1 MSELAQ
7 ARLILVISVSRI
19 GDTILVT
26 PVLRAIAAAWPAVRL
41 EFLGHPKRAEII
53 RHLPYVH
60 RVGTISKHSA
70 LFRGWLTGHRHDLA
84 FVYGYD
90 RALIEYALRT
100 ARRVIAFSQP
110 DDSLNRRLYRV
121 AEAPA
126 FQETHAVRFQLQ
138 LLAPLGIAHAGYHL
152 SYQVTE
158 AERQW
163 AQSELGRRGHSGQ
176 HPLVGVQLASFP
188 TKAYRDWPIERF
200 LELCH
205 RIRRH
210 YPHVH
215 FLVFGGKQERARTMR
230 LHSEFREC
238 SSLYA
243 GRLTLRQ
250 TAALM
255 DRLDLYV
262 GVDTGPTHI
271 MGALHR
277 PMVVLYH
284 GYSPSGLLAPLEHPC
299 LYAVDH
305 PDAGPKCTPDTPMSA
320 ISVDLVWLRVA
331 EALARH
337 CAGTDR

>member
-1 MSELAQ
+1 MTELAQ
-7 ARLILVISVSRI
+7 ARSILVISVSRI

-26 PVLRAIAAAWPAVRL
+26 PALRAIAAAWPAARL
-41 EFLGHPKRAEII
+41 DFLGHPKRAEII

-60 RVGTISKHSA
+60 CVGTISKRLA
-70 LFRGWLTGHRHDLA
+70 LFRGWWAGHRYDLA

-90 RALIEYALRT
+90 RPLLEYALRI
-100 ARRVIAFSQP
+100 ARRVIAFRQP

-126 FQETHAVRFQLQ
+126 FQAMHAVRFQLQ

-152 SYQVTE
+152 SYRATE

-163 AQSELGRRGHSGQ
+163 AEAELGRRRRSGNR
-176 HPLVGVQLASFP
+176 PLVGLQLASFP

-200 LELCH
+200 IELCG
-205 RIRRH
+205 RVRVH
-210 YPHVH
+210 YPHAH
-215 FLVFGGKQERARTMR
+215 FLIFGGKLERERTLR

-255 DRLDLYV
+255 DRLDLYI

-284 GYSPSGLLAPLEHPC
+284 GYSPSRLLAPLEHPC

-305 PDAGPKCTPDTPMSA
+305 PDAGPKCTPDTPMAA
-320 ISVDLVWLRVA
+320 ISVEQVWSGVA
-331 EALARH
+331 AAL
-337 CAGTDR
+337 DRYFRLPER